1 MQISNMRYRNLGNCG
16 LKVSELSLGSWLTYG
31 DDVSDNALI
40 KSIVHQAFDAGINF
54 FDIADV
60 YARGGAEQALNPV
73 IKEFP
78 RHHLVL
84 STKVFFSMSDN
95 VNDKGL
101 SRKHIIE
108 SIDNSLKRLGTDYI
122 DIYFC
127 HRYDPETPLEETI
140 RAMDDLVH
148 QGKVL
153 YWGTSVWSGEQLRE
167 AHRICREKGYYP
179 PQVEQP
185 QYNLLCRKDVETDV
199 QPAVT
204 ESGMGMVLWSPL
216 AFGLLTGKY
225 DDGVPTDARLARQ
238 EWLKEQ
244 HYNDPNIDRVKKM
257 KTIADELGCSRAQL
271 ALAWLLKQPGVT
283 SVITGATK
291 PEQLKDNLGALNINV
306 TDEMDQELKDIFTY

>member
-1 MQISNMRYRNLGNCG
+1 MQISNMRYRKLGNCG
-16 LKVSELSLGSWLTYG
+16 MKVSELGLGSWLTYG
-31 DDVSDNALI
+31 ADIADSSLI
-40 KSIVHQAFDAGINF
+40 KTIVHQAYDAGINF

-60 YARGGAEQALNPV
+60 YARGGAEQILNPI

-84 STKVFFSMSDN
+84 STKLFWPMSDN
-95 VNDKGL
+95 INDKGL
-101 SRKHIIE
+101 SRKHILE

-153 YWGTSVWSGEQLRE
+153 YWGTSVWSGDQLRE
-167 AHRICREKGYYP
+167 AHRLCREKGYYP

-185 QYNLLCRKDVETDV
+185 QYNLLCRRDVETGV
-199 QPAVT
+199 QQAVI

-225 DDGVPTDARLARQ
+225 DGGIPNDARLAKQ
-238 EWLKEQ
+238 EWLKEP
-244 HYNDPNIDRVKKM
+244 HYNPANMERIKKM
-257 KTIADELGCSRAQL
+257 KTIADALGCSRAQL
-271 ALAWLLKQPGVT
+271 ALAWLLKQPGVS

-291 PEQLKDNLGALNINV
+291 PEQLQDNLGALNVKI
-306 TDEMDQELKDIFTY
+306 TDEINQQLKDLFAY